1 MDRQRAEGQQLLLA
15 AWLARSIG
23 SWHSKLQCRA
33 ELACWAA
40 SSCMAFSRK
49 TAAYESSWFAR
60 ANSCLLSPACS
71 PGCSACAQ
79 CHACASCTAAL
90 VCTEPFKPPAL
101 PPEQAPLL
109 PAWSVS
115 SGCCPAIAVS
125 PCRQPADGGG
135 GHCSVEE
142 CCVLVAGNSGHLDC
156 CAEELLLP
164 PSKIGGVTGE
174 GLPRAA
180 AAAAAAGL
188 LKQHV
193 CMYASS
199 TARLR

>member
-1 MDRQRAEGQQLLLA
+1 MCMMKGGQWENGGAAFCLVDRQRAEGQQLLLA

-90 VCTEPFKPPAL
+90 VCTEPFKPPAQ

-115 SGCCPAIAVS
+115 SGCCPALAASLLMVGAAIAVLKS
-125 PCRQPADGGG
+125 AVCLWRATAATLTAVQRSCSFRQAK
-135 GHCSVEE
+135 
-142 CCVLVAGNSGHLDC
+142 LAG
-156 CAEELLLP
+156 
-164 PSKIGGVTGE
+164 
-174 GLPRAA
+174 
-180 AAAAAAGL
+180 
-188 LKQHV
+188 
-193 CMYASS
+193 
-199 TARLR
+199 